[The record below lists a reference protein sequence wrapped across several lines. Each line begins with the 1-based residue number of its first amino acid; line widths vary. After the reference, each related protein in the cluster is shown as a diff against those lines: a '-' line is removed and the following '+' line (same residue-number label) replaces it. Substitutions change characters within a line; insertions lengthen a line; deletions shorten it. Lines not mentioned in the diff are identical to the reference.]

1 MPNSLMQHSIDVS
14 MPGKIKPSEYRDYDF
29 AVRTNFCNTFV
40 LGSVLP
46 VGGKVCTLGAPAYE
60 ECASTCTELHL
71 GLRIPGLDHSEHA
84 MLQSKLE
91 DMQSE
96 LAKLRTGIRAYT
108 EAEVLRG
115 KALEGATAPSAK
127 ELSAFHIVPSVLR

>member
-1 MPNSLMQHSIDVS
+1 
-14 MPGKIKPSEYRDYDF
+14 
-29 AVRTNFCNTFV
+29 
-40 LGSVLP
+40 
-46 VGGKVCTLGAPAYE
+46 
-60 ECASTCTELHL
+60 
-71 GLRIPGLDHSEHA
+71 

-115 KALEGATAPSAK
+115 KALEGATTQSAK